1 MTQVSVIPDRY
12 TRDTFD
18 SSRYR
23 GLQATPGPGACIEV
37 CTDGLVVDLSG
48 VVLDGEGAGGVGV
61 WVHDCRDVT
70 ILNGTVVGFHYGIHA
85 DNVSSLT
92 IRGCVVSDSTNPLD
106 AGWLPDT
113 EAPVEEGF
121 GGGIYLRRARNCVVE
136 NNQAGN
142 NFNGISLVRS
152 EGNVIRGNNASYCG
166 NVGIYLLGSSH
177 NEVVENRAEHCIR
190 YTGRFW
196 CDTADSA
203 GILLED
209 GSHHNRISGNSLRY
223 SGDGFF
229 IRGSSPR
236 GSNRRGSN
244 RRGSNREPS
253 NHNLVS
259 GNDGSHSPNNAFEAV
274 FSSGNVFENNVAN
287 FSNYGFWLGYSTST
301 TVKGNEV
308 KACRFDG
315 IAIEHG
321 QDNRIE
327 GNLIDGNRNGIR
339 LWSNPSPV
347 GRAGGEQPRRVYSIS
362 GNRIRNS
369 RDCGISATED
379 HDLQLEGNDLQGNAG
394 DHLRRPVQGTSE

>member
-23 GLQATPGPGACIEV
+23 GLQATPGPRACIEV
-37 CTDGLVVDLSG
+37 CTDGLALDLSG
-48 VVLDGEGAGGVGV
+48 VVLDGEAAGGVGV
-61 WVHDCRDVT
+61 WVHDCSDVT
-70 ILNGTVVGFHYGIHA
+70 ILNGMVVGFHYGIQSE
-85 DNVSSLT
+85 NVSNLT
-92 IRGCVVSDSTNPLD
+92 IRGCVVSDNANTPD

-121 GGGIYLRRARNCVVE
+121 GGGIYLHRARNCVVE
-136 NNQAGN
+136 NNQTSN

-166 NVGIYLLGSSH
+166 NVGIYLLKSSH
-177 NEVVENRAEHCIR
+177 NEVLDNLAEHCIR

-229 IRGSSPR
+229 IRGSD
-236 GSNRRGSN
+236 
-244 RRGSNREPS
+244 REPS
-253 NHNLVS
+253 NHNVVS
-259 GNDGSHSPNNAFEAV
+259 GNDGSYSPNNAFEAG
-274 FSSGNVFENNVAN
+274 FSSGNVFEDNTAN

-321 QDNRIE
+321 QDNRID
-327 GNLIDGNRNGIR
+327 GNLIEGNRNGVR
-339 LWSNPSPV
+339 LWSNPLPE
-347 GRAGGEQPRRVYSIS
+347 GQAGGEGLRRVYTIS

-369 RDCGISATED
+369 RECGISATDD
-379 HDLQLEGNDLQGNAG
+379 HDLQFEGNDLQGNAR
-394 DHLRRPVQGTSE
+394 DYLRRPV

>member
-1 MTQVSVIPDRY
+1 MTHVSVIPDRY

-18 SSRYR
+18 ASPYP

-37 CTDGLVVDLSG
+37 CTDGLALDLSG
-48 VVLDGEGAGGVGV
+48 VVVDGEWAGGVGIR
-61 WVHDCRDVT
+61 VHDCSDVT
-70 ILNGTVVGFHYGIHA
+70 ITNGTVVGFHYGIHA
-85 DNVSSLT
+85 DNVGRLT
-92 IRGCVVSDSTNPLD
+92 IRGCVVSDNTNPVD

-136 NNQAGN
+136 NNLAGN

-152 EGNVIRGNNASYCG
+152 EHNVVRGNHASHCG
-166 NVGIYLLGSSH
+166 NVGIYLLRSSY
-177 NEVVENRAEHCIR
+177 NEVLDNLAEHCIR

-209 GSHHNRISGNSLRY
+209 GSDHNRISGNSLRY

-229 IRGSSPR
+229 IRGSS
-236 GSNRRGSN
+236 

-274 FSSGNVFENNVAN
+274 FSSGNVFENNIAN
-287 FSNYGFWLGYSTST
+287 YSNYGFWLGYSTGT
-301 TVKGNEV
+301 TVKGNEIR
-308 KACRFDG
+308 ACRFDG
-315 IAIEHG
+315 VAIEHG

-327 GNLIDGNRNGIR
+327 GNRIEGNRNGIR
-339 LWSNPSPV
+339 LWSNAAQE
-347 GRAGGEQPRRVYSIS
+347 GQAGGERLRRVYAIS
-362 GNRIRNS
+362 GNWITNS
-369 RDCGISATED
+369 RDCGISVTED
-379 HDLQLEGNDLQGNAG
+379 HDLQLEGNDLQGNAR
-394 DHLRRPVQGTSE
+394 DCLRQAV